1 MVNVT
6 NPKPTIAAIAL
17 RSIVGSHPS
26 DRTERIPSSR
36 YVTGFH
42 AATVLNH
49 QLIKSRGN
57 MLGVKN
63 ANGKKIKKAELTAA
77 GLPVRNATV

>member
-17 RSIVGSHPS
+17 RSIIGSHPS

-42 AATVLNH
+42 AATVFNH
-49 QLIKSRGN
+49 PLIKSRGN